1 MNKSEKVISS
11 VFTIALGVLLI
22 VMKDEMLSVFMTILG
37 VALIVIGFIELLQ
50 KNVPPAVFKIVFGGL
65 IILFGWT
72 IVTAV
77 VYITAA
83 LVLIVGILAL
93 YDCLRYKLKCA
104 QGLELIRALA
114 MPAVCILIGVILFFN
129 KWEWIFVLAGI
140 LTVLEGGLILADALS
155 EN

>member
-1 MNKSEKVISS
+1 M
-11 VFTIALGVLLI
+11 
-22 VMKDEMLSVFMTILG
+22 
-37 VALIVIGFIELLQ
+37 
-50 KNVPPAVFKIVFGGL
+50 
-65 IILFGWT
+65 
-72 IVTAV
+72 TAV